1 MLITKA
7 QAAVRYGTSRQN
19 IGKRCKLGTIPVV
32 RTGDGKELIDT
43 TQADAL
49 FGMAPPPPTGIKR
62 ERRPVSTEDKR
73 EQVRSYV
80 KALEVVPELA
90 ESRARVEFLK
100 AELLEMDRREK
111 EGALV
116 RADEVQRKWTEVAG
130 IVRTKVLAVPSKA
143 KQRIPDLPQGAV
155 GILEDIVREAL
166 EEIADADD

>member
-1 MLITKA
+1 VLITKA
-7 QAAVRYGTSRQN
+7 QAAIRYGTSRQN

-43 TQADAL
+43 AQADAL

-62 ERRPVSTEDKR
+62 EVRPLPDPKR
-73 EQVRSYV
+73 EQVREYV
-80 KALEVVPELA
+80 RACESVPELA

-116 RADEVQRKWTEVAG
+116 RADEVRRQWTEVTG
-130 IVRTKVLAVPSKA
+130 IIRTKVLAVPSKA

-155 GILEDIVREAL
+155 GILEDIVREVL
-166 EEIADADD
+166 EELANGDG